1 MKTEPLTLM
10 CLFPFRY
17 SPRRLDS
24 AFGLSKRLLCVLLA
38 VSAAVACRHPQVVE
52 GRVDDAS
59 MNTVTVRTADGE
71 IITFGTSYAERDCPA
86 GMFIGSPVTVVCDG
100 EVENG
105 FGTAKKVS
113 APADY
118 NLLIGAWVQP
128 NPIDA
133 ERVQGFNLYVEG
145 DASSIN
151 MSTLL
156 YEEWSIDGRELT
168 LSGRSIGNGQTLDFS
183 ETWSIERLDA
193 RELVIRQGDRVEK
206 FSKKVLQ

>member
-1 MKTEPLTLM
+1 MNIEPFISM
-10 CLFPFRY
+10 PLFPSRH
-17 SPRRLDS
+17 SSSRDS
-24 AFGLSKRLLCVLLA
+24 VKRLFCVLFA
-38 VSAAVACRHPQVVE
+38 VAVAVACRHPQVVE
-52 GRVDDAS
+52 GRVDDVS

-105 FGTAKKVS
+105 FGTAKKIS

-156 YEEWSIDGRELT
+156 YERWSLDGRELT
-168 LSGRSIGNGQTLDFS
+168 LSGWSLGNGQTFRFS
-183 ETWSIERLDA
+183 DTWSIERLDA
-193 RELVIRQGDRVEK
+193 RELVIRRGERVER